1 MEGEGLED
9 GILGPEKKTSAREDV
24 VSYTILST
32 SLPAVSHPYVLQHWR
47 VPVKWKCFT

>member
-9 GILGPEKKTSAREDV
+9 GILEPENKTSARKSV

-32 SLPAVSHPYVLQHWR
+32 SLPAVSHP
-47 VPVKWKCFT
+47 